1 MKLFDGEFCEAILPN
16 RKRTLFKKKQ
26 ILYEVG
32 DTQRTLF
39 FLLDGFVKVGT
50 VTSDGHEVIY
60 DVRKGGDVIGELC
73 ASEGRRPDRAV
84 VLEQTE
90 AVPVPLDDVM
100 EVVRKQPDLMAR
112 LMGVFCQALKEAYSQ
127 VNALAVDNLLHRLVN
142 VLLRLAEKVGHNL
155 GRAVELS
162 IYLTQEELSQ
172 MVGARRER
180 VSTALNSLRRSGA
193 IEYSKHGTLILSID
207 SLKSQIR

>member
-1 MKLFDGEFCEAILPN
+1 MKLFDGKFFDAILPN

-32 DTQRTLF
+32 DTERTLF

-84 VLEQTE
+84 ALEQTE
-90 AVPVPLDDVM
+90 AVSVPLDDVM

-112 LMGVFCQALKEAYSQ
+112 LMEVFCQALKEAYSQ
-127 VNALAVDNLLHRLVN
+127 VNALAVDDLLHRIVN

-155 GRAVELS
+155 GSMVELS

-172 MVGARRER
+172 MVGARRET
-180 VSTALNSLRRSGA
+180 VSTALNSLRRGGA
-193 IEYSKHGTLILSID
+193 IEYSKHGTLILRID
-207 SLKSQIR
+207 NLKSHIR

>member
-1 MKLFDGEFCEAILPN
+1 MKLFDGKFCEAILPN
-16 RKRTLFKKKQ
+16 RKRALFKKKQ

-32 DTQRTLF
+32 DTERTLF

-84 VLEQTE
+84 ALEQTE
-90 AVPVPLDDVM
+90 AIPVALDDVM

-112 LMGVFCQALKEAYSQ
+112 LMEVFCQALKGAYSQ
-127 VNALAVDNLLHRLVN
+127 VNALAVDDLLHRLVN

-193 IEYSKHGTLILSID
+193 IEYSKQGTLILSID

>member
-1 MKLFDGEFCEAILPN
+1 MKLFDGKFCDAILPN
-16 RKRTLFKKKQ
+16 QKRTLFKKKQ

-32 DTQRTLF
+32 DTDRTLF

-84 VLEQTE
+84 ALEQTE
-90 AVPVPLDDVM
+90 AVSVPLDDVM

-112 LMGVFCQALKEAYSQ
+112 LMEVFCQALKEAYSQ

-155 GRAVELS
+155 GRVVELS

-193 IEYSKHGTLILSID
+193 IGYSKQGTLILSTDI
-207 SLKSQIR
+207 LKNQIR

>member
-1 MKLFDGEFCEAILPN
+1 M
-16 RKRTLFKKKQ
+16 R
-26 ILYEVG
+26 
-32 DTQRTLF
+32 
-39 FLLDGFVKVGT
+39 
-50 VTSDGHEVIY
+50 
-60 DVRKGGDVIGELC
+60 
-73 ASEGRRPDRAV
+73 
-84 VLEQTE
+84 
-90 AVPVPLDDVM
+90 LDDVM

-112 LMGVFCQALKEAYSQ
+112 LMEVFCQALKEAYSQ

-155 GRAVELS
+155 GRVVELS

-193 IEYSKHGTLILSID
+193 IEYSKKGTLLLSTDILN
-207 SLKSQIR
+207 SQIR

>member
-1 MKLFDGEFCEAILPN
+1 MKLFDGKFCDAILPN

-32 DTQRTLF
+32 DKDRTLF

-84 VLEQTE
+84 ALEQTE
-90 AVPVPLDDVM
+90 AVSVPLDDVM

-112 LMGVFCQALKEAYSQ
+112 LMEVFCQALKEAYSQ

-142 VLLRLAEKVGHNL
+142 ILLRLAEKVGHNL
-155 GRAVELS
+155 GRVVELS

-193 IEYSKHGTLILSID
+193 IEYSKQGTLILRTDI
-207 SLKSQIR
+207 LKSQIR